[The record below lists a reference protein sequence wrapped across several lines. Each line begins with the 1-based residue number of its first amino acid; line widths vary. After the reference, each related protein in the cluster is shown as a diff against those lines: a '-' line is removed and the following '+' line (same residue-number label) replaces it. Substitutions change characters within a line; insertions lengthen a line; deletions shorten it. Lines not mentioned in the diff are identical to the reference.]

1 MKNSLENSAYNQLR
15 PLPIGRDRSL
25 ILSVL
30 LQAMLLDLFHETDTE
45 AVVADAK
52 LLTNSFYLPMQATVN
67 GYWNPNNSV
76 VSIRMKH
83 TSVEE

>member
-1 MKNSLENSAYNQLR
+1 MQIYTY
-15 PLPIGRDRSL
+15 
-25 ILSVL
+25 SVIKVH
-30 LQAMLLDLFHETDTE
+30 Q
-45 AVVADAK
+45 